1 MAVNGWTYNATS
13 KLYKQNIAAPDVTDS
28 SSIVV
33 TYDNQF
39 TAILT
44 NVWADSV
51 GLDVVRFVST
61 LNPLTDIDV
70 NILVIA

>member
-1 MAVNGWTYNATS
+1 MNGWTYDATS
-13 KLYKQNIAAPDVTDS
+13 KLYKQNIAAPDVTDR

>member
-1 MAVNGWTYNATS
+1 MNGWTYDVTS
-13 KLYKQNIAAPDVTDS
+13 KLYKQNIAAPGVTDR

-61 LNPLTDIDV
+61 LNPLIDIGV

>member
-1 MAVNGWTYNATS
+1 MNGWTYDATS
-13 KLYKQNIAAPDVTDS
+13 KLYKQNVAAPDVTDRS
-28 SSIVV
+28 RIVV

-61 LNPLTDIDV
+61 LNPLTDIGV
-70 NILVIA
+70 NILVIV